1 MKLPYIRIG
10 ISSFYGVWFV
20 SILCSLNTLIAQ
32 PFTILNHQEA
42 HASDPEKIA
51 KVWMQN
57 CAYDLA
63 RNYKHSI
70 QIHPELPETQIFL
83 AWLRSHAKTFQQ
95 EGNGVTVYPDAS
107 IINPFFQL
115 LPDIWIDV
123 DKNEIPDISKATD
136 ADMLW
141 EPHAGALK
149 CAGIMLEKSGTLI
162 QSDSIQLPS
171 ADSVVFSMEYQLH
184 PGTVLRIELNTSATS
199 YQMDLCA
206 DSALPQQY
214 EITLPLQDQ
223 KGAAFVS
230 FSLGATSETR
240 ARIQVN
246 HVNFKLPQSEKFH
259 LACTDTL
266 KTQPF
271 QMLSYRPEIFLA
283 DNALRPGVTILE
295 APVWMNSD
303 EKAYVFGRATCAPGM
318 YPMTLQFSDS
328 AGHSTTCRMI
338 LHVLLPPAKAP
349 DVPVVHQPLPT
360 EIVSATGNAKSNS
373 VSKKGKKTT
382 KKSAVASAASVPTP
396 LGNQASFIQEA
407 VPAQHIRYQL
417 IKDGY
422 VSLYVLNASGDAV
435 RTILQYQKYMP
446 GRYSILWDGSND
458 AGEVLTGG
466 EYECRMEFLP
476 ADGTPPHSESCR
488 LLKVF

>member
-1 MKLPYIRIG
+1 
-10 ISSFYGVWFV
+10 
-20 SILCSLNTLIAQ
+20 
-32 PFTILNHQEA
+32 
-42 HASDPEKIA
+42 
-51 KVWMQN
+51 
-57 CAYDLA
+57 
-63 RNYKHSI
+63 
-70 QIHPELPETQIFL
+70 
-83 AWLRSHAKTFQQ
+83 
-95 EGNGVTVYPDAS
+95 
-107 IINPFFQL
+107 
-115 LPDIWIDV
+115 
-123 DKNEIPDISKATD
+123 
-136 ADMLW
+136 MLW
-141 EPHAGALK
+141 EPYAGALK

-162 QSDSIQLPS
+162 QSDSIQLPA
-171 ADSVVFSMEYQLH
+171 ADSVVFTMEYQLH
-184 PGTVLRIELNTSATS
+184 PGTVLRVQLNTSATS
-199 YQMDLCA
+199 YQYDLCA
-206 DSALPQQY
+206 ESTLPQQY
-214 EITLPLQDQ
+214 QISLPLQDQ
-223 KGAAFVS
+223 NGAAFVS
-230 FSLGATSETR
+230 LTLDATSETR
-240 ARIQVN
+240 TQVQVN
-246 HVNFKLPQSEKFH
+246 QVNFKLPQSEKFH

-283 DNALRPGVTILE
+283 DKALRPAVKILE

-349 DVPVVHQPLPT
+349 DVPVLHQPLPT
-360 EIVSATGNAKSNS
+360 EIVSVTGNAKSS
-373 VSKKGKKTT
+373 TASKKGKKTA
-382 KKSAVASAASVPTP
+382 KKSAVASASNVPKPT
-396 LGNQASFIQEA
+396 GNQASFIQEA